1 MLEMIK
7 SWSKIKLNIIY
18 YDDDDVTFTLMMIY
32 DDVATL
38 RSRTISLIL
47 ISWANSF
54 IHSWS
59 VGIVTLSVK
68 TSNKWWWCNQSNNI
82 YMITRKYHPL
92 HHHRQKQ
99 SLKTIQFH
107 TCWSIPDELAYLKF
121 SRIFSK
127 TFGWNIT
134 QPEKWLIHDTGDGCG
149 DFRGKWQLPESEAQK
164 SFKLSQCF
172 VPLKMLTCPRAGVML
187 PNIGRHMPWT
197 KSPPLPGGKRVFSCS
212 SILW

>member
-1 MLEMIK
+1 
-7 SWSKIKLNIIY
+7 
-18 YDDDDVTFTLMMIY
+18 MIY

-47 ISWANSF
+47 ISCANSF

-99 SLKTIQFH
+99 SLKAIQFH

-127 TFGWNIT
+127 TFGWNIKQELVVAISRENDVDESVIPKNAQIFKT
-134 QPEKWLIHDTGDGCG
+134 SPMFCPNKDVDLPPSWSDAPKHRPTHALDKKPSAARREKSILMFINIVII
-149 DFRGKWQLPESEAQK
+149 
-164 SFKLSQCF
+164 SFKSG
-172 VPLKMLTCPRAGVML
+172 LKDICTSYIICIMYIDTLYNM
-187 PNIGRHMPWT
+187 
-197 KSPPLPGGKRVFSCS
+197 
-212 SILW
+212 